1 MNHIP
6 KAAVERLIRE
16 ELGVQ
21 HVSPDLVEAIGNI
34 LEQMAKNLTRKA
46 ISVATF
52 QRVSTI
58 KARHLYT
65 ALEMEKAQKK

>member
-1 MNHIP
+1 MQHIP

-16 ELGVQ
+16 EIGTQ
-21 HVSPDLVEAIGNI
+21 HVSSDLVEAIGNI
-34 LEQMAKNLTRKA
+34 IEGMAKNLTRKA
-46 ISVATF
+46 VSVATF